1 MSSQNGVCSSQ
12 VVKKFEVFVAN
23 SVQVAHDGASFV
35 DVQGILE

>member
-12 VVKKFEVFVAN
+12 VVKKFEVFVAT